1 MAVAPRSIECMGQ
14 KIWTATELAG
24 MTPSEQDAIF
34 DASIVRDLD
43 RVPAPILQRVRSRL
57 EHRAARVESP
67 NAP

>member
-1 MAVAPRSIECMGQ
+1 MAQ

-43 RVPAPILQRVRSRL
+43 RVPASVLQRARARL
-57 EHRAARVESP
+57 EQRAAL
-67 NAP
+67 